1 MIMFTFAARIAQK
14 IAPDDGFGG
23 PAGTGLEW
31 NALKFFPAVL
41 ITHTHTMAR
50 ANGWFR
56 ERIVACLSIF
66 SLAFSR
72 TQRAWSVR
80 WLWLIKGIEERI
92 ESKKRLTGSH

>member
-41 ITHTHTMAR
+41 ITHTHTPRQGRTDGSGKGSLLVFPYFHSLLAAR
-50 ANGWFR
+50 KELG
-56 ERIVACLSIF
+56 
-66 SLAFSR
+66 
-72 TQRAWSVR
+72 Q
-80 WLWLIKGIEERI
+80 
-92 ESKKRLTGSH
+92 